1 MIEDE
6 IEKKLLMANS
16 IEPNQKKVTKQKLK
30 RKRIKPKK
38 ITG

>member
-16 IEPNQKKVTKQKLK
+16 IEPNQKKSNKTK
-30 RKRIKPKK
+30 IKKK
-38 ITG
+38 EN